1 MDLIGIRLLSFAA
14 YIDQQVRAGDPAFD
28 VHRDEDHGGGYRAA
42 AAYVLA
48 NRATLLEL

>member
-1 MDLIGIRLLSFAA
+1 VDLIGIRLLSFAA